1 MEVYHEIQNRML
13 ILLSMFLSAVPSWSE
28 NSWYVKFNEGNKNIT
43 YFRDSLRGGYDS
55 SNWAKADTVGIF
67 TNFINSIVQNGDT
80 VYIASGHYKITS
92 SINFITKK
100 IKLYGGFSRKKSF

>member
-13 ILLSMFLSAVPSWSE
+13 ILLSMFLSAVPLRGA

-43 YFRDSLRGGYDS
+43 YFRDSLRGYDS
-55 SNWAKADTVGIF
+55 SNWAKTDTTGIF
-67 TNFINSIVQNGDT
+67 TNFINSTVQNDDT

-100 IKLYGGFSRKKSF
+100 IKLYGGFSGKKSF